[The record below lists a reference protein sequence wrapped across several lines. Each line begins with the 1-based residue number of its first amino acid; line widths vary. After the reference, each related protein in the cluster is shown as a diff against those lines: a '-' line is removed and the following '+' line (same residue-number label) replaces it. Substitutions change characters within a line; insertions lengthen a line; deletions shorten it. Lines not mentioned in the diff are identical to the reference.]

1 MFPKT
6 LIILILGLNLRKIKI
21 KEGQEGIERE

>member
-21 KEGQEGIERE
+21 KDPEGIEIE